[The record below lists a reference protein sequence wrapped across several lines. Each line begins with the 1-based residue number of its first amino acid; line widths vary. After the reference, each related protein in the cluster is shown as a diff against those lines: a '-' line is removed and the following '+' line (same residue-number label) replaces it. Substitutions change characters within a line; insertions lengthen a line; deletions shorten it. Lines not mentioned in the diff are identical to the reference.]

1 MDDPTPRT
9 ALFNGEWQMKSVN
22 TEHLRVVLGVIVW
35 IIMIALSQESVAA
48 SGDALFAAPAI
59 HERAADH
66 AP

>member
-1 MDDPTPRT
+1 
-9 ALFNGEWQMKSVN
+9 MKSLN
-22 TEHLRVVLGVIVW
+22 TEHLRVGLGVIVW